1 MHIESPVFGGLD
13 VSPENIIEF
22 PAGLPGFEGCRQ
34 FTFVEDGEASNI
46 LQMQSVD
53 DPALIFSVADPAA
66 LGVNY
71 EFTLT
76 DAEVDALQL
85 ASADD
90 VTVAVIIRKHEGQG
104 SPAEAGLKANF
115 MAPLVINTGARRG
128 LQKVIENIGCNVTLK
143 GN

>member
-22 PAGLPGFEGCRQ
+22 PAGLPGFEGCHR
-34 FTFVEDGEASNI
+34 FTFIEDGDANKI

-53 DPALIFSVADPAA
+53 DAGLVFSVADPAT

-85 ASADD
+85 GAAED
-90 VTVAVIIRKHEGQG
+90 VAVAVIIRKREAAG

-115 MAPLVINTGARRG
+115 MAPLVINTAARRG

-143 GN
+143 GA